1 MSAAAPPPYQA
12 IPADEAGVPDDFKI
26 GVTVDQSDP
35 SIRALFVRKVYTLLF
50 VQLLGTTI
58 VAGAM
63 SSLGAAA
70 WIYQHAWTMWL
81 PLVGS
86 LVSIGLV
93 YWKAHEH
100 PLNLVFLGVFTLFEA
115 VSLGMVVCLLDQV
128 AVLKALIITTF
139 VFLGLTLYTLQ
150 SRRSFEWLGSW
161 LYGSLLVL
169 VGAGLVHLFIP
180 SRTLDLA
187 YSVGGCV
194 VFSGYIVYDTWLIL
208 RRLSPDDWVLAN
220 VSLYLDVV
228 NMFIS
233 ILRFMNSDD
242 D

>member
-1 MSAAAPPPYQA
+1 MGNLRSIIFGMSAAAPPPYQA
-12 IPADEAGVPDDFKI
+12 IPADVKI

-70 WIYQHAWTMWL
+70 WIYQHVWTMWI

-100 PLNLVFLGVFTLFEA
+100 PLNLIFLG
-115 VSLGMVVCLLDQV
+115 
-128 AVLKALIITTF
+128 
-139 VFLGLTLYTLQ
+139 
-150 SRRSFEWLGSW
+150 
-161 LYGSLLVL
+161 
-169 VGAGLVHLFIP
+169 
-180 SRTLDLA
+180 
-187 YSVGGCV
+187 
-194 VFSGYIVYDTWLIL
+194 
-208 RRLSPDDWVLAN
+208 
-220 VSLYLDVV
+220 
-228 NMFIS
+228 
-233 ILRFMNSDD
+233 
-242 D
+242 